1 MDTAKKANAI
11 VKSAIELM
19 TQEEDIKRF
28 ENIPEIFKN
37 ACEAT
42 NGYAP
47 SEALLKVYMVSMAN
61 NAVFLLWRRGLLTEE
76 LEAKFRALPST
87 EEAGEDYNNFELEL
101 NKEAEALENSRQEF
115 MNKQHDIDIFK
126 AVLNGMPKK
135 EAEDKYEKMQQQ
147 IANAVK

>member
-1 MDTAKKANAI
+1 MDTAKKANTI
-11 VKSAIELM
+11 VKSAIALM

-28 ENIPEIFKN
+28 ENIPEIFNN
-37 ACEAT
+37 ASGAI
-42 NGYAP
+42 NGHAP

-76 LEAKFRALPST
+76 LEKEFRELPST
-87 EEAGEDYNNFELEL
+87 EEAGKDYNDFELEL

-126 AVLNGMPKK
+126 AVLNGKSKK
-135 EAEDKYEKMQQQ
+135 EAEDGYKKMQQQ